1 MKKDTIEDTN
11 YFDGVDWDA
20 PSVNPPII
28 KKLQANAK
36 KAELL
41 AFDSDVVDWVAKQ
54 DNDTKHYL
62 NDVIRSYMSFKNN
75 TMTKN

>member
-54 DNDTKHYL
+54 DNH
-62 NDVIRSYMSFKNN
+62 
-75 TMTKN
+75 

>member
-62 NDVIRSYMSFKNN
+62 NDVIRSYMSFKNKKL
-75 TMTKN
+75 TI